1 MLSNGLFCC
10 ARTSLTNEKLRTL
23 KDKVGPPGNLATL
36 RLTWSFC
43 WPSTNKCETPN
54 GCAAWTKSFRLLPG
68 LSFSRSAVCGAMTR
82 LNSLTSSWTRL
93 SVAPLLTIIVRGT
106 RFSSGSAACGG
117 GAWPFFLF
125 GWTCCCFFGSS
136 LDGAAGRSGWACVR
150 DFFLRPPRR
159 GMVAV
164 LRYCSRR
171 LSFAVQLLCSS
182 CADCRLC
189 SCCCVARVGSR
200 LAAAMVH

>member
-10 ARTSLTNEKLRTL
+10 ARTSLTKEKLLIL

-54 GCAAWTKSFRLLPG
+54 GCAAWTKSFRLFPG
-68 LSFSRSAVCGAMTR
+68 RSFSRSAVCGAITR
-82 LNSLTSSWTRL
+82 RNSLTSSWTRL

-125 GWTCCCFFGSS
+125 GWTCCFFGSS
-136 LDGAAGRSGWACVR
+136 LVGAAGRSGWACVR

-159 GMVAV
+159 GMA
-164 LRYCSRR
+164 
-171 LSFAVQLLCSS
+171 QLLCS
-182 CADCRLC
+182 LC
-189 SCCCVARVGSR
+189 SLCC
-200 LAAAMVH
+200 AAH